1 MEKIMSNSYKENLKR
16 SDNAIAAKLDKL
28 KDKMKDKKRR
38 SICYLREIDLL
49 RFFEMVRIFFTN
61 VNNRLN
67 KLFLSARNWHEE
79 SPSFYERVN
88 THNYGTKILLI
99 NRLRNQ

>member
-1 MEKIMSNSYKENLKR
+1 
-16 SDNAIAAKLDKL
+16 
-28 KDKMKDKKRR
+28 
-38 SICYLREIDLL
+38 
-49 RFFEMVRIFFTN
+49 MVRIFFTN
-61 VNNRLN
+61 ANNRLY
-67 KLFLSARNWHEE
+67 KFFLSARNWHEE